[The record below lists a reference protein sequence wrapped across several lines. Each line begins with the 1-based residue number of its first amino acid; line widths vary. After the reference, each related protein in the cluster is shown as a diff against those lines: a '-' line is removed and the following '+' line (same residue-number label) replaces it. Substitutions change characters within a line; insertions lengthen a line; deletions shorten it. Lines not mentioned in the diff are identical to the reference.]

1 MDGDGEGR
9 SEGVGEGRSE
19 QEEFSEYVE
28 YLREKYGE
36 GGGADA
42 EKVESKQEEPEDSPQ
57 KEMRGASEAELE
69 RNELDDFAS
78 YVEHL
83 RQTYGPEGGSK
94 AEDPTIEASVKA
106 ERETDDGA
114 ESGNRADV
122 HRELAESQ
130 QPAEP
135 TSTPKTE
142 GDAKAEE
149 APTSA
154 TKIESKLDPQQHDTE
169 LGADR
174 KEANIQPRVDAPLE
188 ASTLAHGDARPSL
201 EQAAEKEREPPR
213 TPDLVERRLDSV
225 VAVAHQSL

>member
-1 MDGDGEGR
+1 
-9 SEGVGEGRSE
+9 
-19 QEEFSEYVE
+19 
-28 YLREKYGE
+28 
-36 GGGADA
+36 
-42 EKVESKQEEPEDSPQ
+42 
-57 KEMRGASEAELE
+57 MRGASEVELE

-94 AEDPTIEASVKA
+94 AEDPMLEADVKA
-106 ERETDDGA
+106 EGETDDRA

-122 HRELAESQ
+122 RRELAESQ

-142 GDAKAEE
+142 GDTKAEQ
-149 APTSA
+149 APTSEP
-154 TKIESKLDPQQHDTE
+154 KIESKLDPSQPDTE

-188 ASTLAHGDARPSL
+188 ASTSAHGEAARPSL
-201 EQAAEKEREPPR
+201 EQAAEKEREPPI

-225 VAVAHQSL
+225 